1 MYGIVNKAI
10 EELVTENF
18 GEDKWQIIL
27 EKSGIDEEFFI
38 SNEPYDDDI
47 TFKLAMTIS
56 TEMNMSVQAVLVAF
70 GEWWILKTAKER
82 YGYLLSSGG
91 NNFRD
96 FIINLP
102 IFHNRIIMMYPKL
115 SPPEFKVTDIHE
127 QELKLHYISSRK
139 GLSDFVYG
147 LISGLGKFYQ
157 TETTIEH
164 IESKEAPGTYDI
176 FRISWK

>member
-10 EELVTENF
+10 EELVKENF

-27 EKSGIDEEFFI
+27 EKSGIDAEFFI

-56 TEMNMSVQAVLVAF
+56 SEMNMSLRDVLIAF

-82 YGYLLSSGG
+82 YGYLLASGG

-115 SPPEFKVTDIHE
+115 SPPEFKVTDIQE
-127 QELKLHYISSRK
+127 QDLKLHYISTRK

-157 TETTIEH
+157 TETNIEYL
-164 IESKEAPGTYDI
+164 ESKEAPGTYDI